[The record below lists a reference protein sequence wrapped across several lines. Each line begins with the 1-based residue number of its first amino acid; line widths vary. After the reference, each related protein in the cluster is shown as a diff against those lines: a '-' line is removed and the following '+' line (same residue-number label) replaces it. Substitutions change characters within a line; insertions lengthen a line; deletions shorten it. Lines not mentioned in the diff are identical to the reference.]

1 MTYYD
6 TSGTDITSPYVAYL
20 FDIPAIISAWSSG
33 PNNYGIYINRYLGFG
48 FVWDDTND
56 GRGVMIYGG
65 GYPQASP
72 QAIATSNDKLHVVWH
87 GTDASDT
94 VNPYIRYSNSP
105 DFVTWPAEPRK
116 LVKGQNASITSDKN
130 RKLSITYEDGGFI
143 KRIESTDEFV
153 TYQGPF
159 VVGAGTKPATFYD
172 QLFKTDFLVP
182 PTLYQAAGAV
192 KYYGVLIPNKKP
204 VVTLTTS
211 DNQVLTENVTLS
223 VAGSATD
230 EDVDN
235 AVTVKYRINGGTI
248 RNVAYGLSDGSTP
261 LSFARELRYSGKRMY
276 DGVVDITGVDLAEKT
291 DHTLSV
297 WAEDDKGGKSAEV
310 TRKFRVTWNRPP
322 TISGENGDL
331 GIMETPPSVNYTVT
345 EPEGSTFTVA
355 EKINGQV
362 IRSFPG
368 VAGRQE
374 AITIP
379 HGMWLRL
386 EPGVQHALTIEAV
399 DDQGMTSTR
408 TYTLTRFED
417 EIDFEIEE
425 PWLTDAAA
433 KRVLLT
439 LDMTLPAGAIL
450 AAEACNNAF
459 DTNPTWEDISFHARY
474 GRGYMFLNTQ
484 KTAATWAVS
493 IRVRI
498 EKGTATEPITIK
510 GFGGAFD

>member
-1 MTYYD
+1 M
-6 TSGTDITSPYVAYL
+6 
-20 FDIPAIISAWSSG
+20 
-33 PNNYGIYINRYLGFG
+33 
-48 FVWDDTND
+48 
-56 GRGVMIYGG
+56 
-65 GYPQASP
+65 
-72 QAIATSNDKLHVVWH
+72 
-87 GTDASDT
+87 
-94 VNPYIRYSNSP
+94 
-105 DFVTWPAEPRK
+105 
-116 LVKGQNASITSDKN
+116 
-130 RKLSITYEDGGFI
+130 
-143 KRIESTDEFV
+143 
-153 TYQGPF
+153 
-159 VVGAGTKPATFYD
+159 
-172 QLFKTDFLVP
+172 
-182 PTLYQAAGAV
+182 
-192 KYYGVLIPNKKP
+192 
-204 VVTLTTS
+204 
-211 DNQVLTENVTLS
+211 
-223 VAGSATD
+223 
-230 EDVDN
+230 
-235 AVTVKYRINGGTI
+235 
-248 RNVAYGLSDGSTP
+248 
-261 LSFARELRYSGKRMY
+261 
-276 DGVVDITGVDLAEKT
+276 
-291 DHTLSV
+291 SV